1 MVSWCEIG
9 YLMQRSEGMGM
20 GPSRDILRDCTTW
33 NFAKVRLQLYNRSLC
48 HHKGGQQQ
56 WPVFT
61 VGRADVGLSYSYC
74 HGRGGGGGHLASTT
88 RGQDTEQQTRW
99 EMGRALAGAG
109 ADTVSVETQA
119 SGHPGIPAS
128 RTYTHI
134 AAPHSWSRNNRVEHN
149 SNKCLLRGGRG
160 RQDQILD
167 LARPDHVSIYVF

>member
-1 MVSWCEIG
+1 MVCWYKIG
-9 YLMQRSEGMGM
+9 FQTQRSQGMDM
-20 GPSRDILRDCTTW
+20 GLLCDCTTS

-56 WPVFT
+56 RS
-61 VGRADVGLSYSYC
+61 GRCLQWAGADVGLSYSYC
-74 HGRGGGGGHLASTT
+74 HGRGGEGHLASTT

-109 ADTVSVETQA
+109 ADTLSVETQA

-149 SNKCLLRGGRG
+149 SDKCLLRGGRGRG

-167 LARPDHVSIYVF
+167 LARPDHMYLF